1 MTTTPAVI
9 TIDGAAGSGKS
20 TLGRGLAVAL
30 RLPYVNTGLMY
41 RHLTYEALR
50 TGTGT
55 DDGPSL
61 IRLLR
66 EIHFSLSDGYPPEL
80 LIQGLP
86 TTRALQTPRV
96 EAEVS
101 NVARHPEVREFMRAE
116 QRALGELHGAV
127 MDGRDIGSVVFP
139 DAPLKLY
146 LTADAGAR
154 VARRADE
161 RTSTQAEVE
170 ALLHTRDQ
178 KDARVN
184 PPEAPLGSTVLDT
197 ASLGVRETLRAALE
211 LVRVYA
217 PELIP

>member
-1 MTTTPAVI
+1 MTTPAVI

-20 TLGRGLAVAL
+20 TLGVGLAVAL

-41 RHLTYEALR
+41 RYLTLAALR
-50 TGTGT
+50 TGTPT
-55 DDGPSL
+55 DDGASL
-61 IRLLR
+61 VALLDEIR
-66 EIHFSLSDGYPPEL
+66 FSLSDDSPARL

-86 TTRALQTPRV
+86 PTRELQTPEV

-101 NVARHPEVREFMRAE
+101 HVARHPAVRAIMRAA

-161 RTSTQAEVE
+161 RTLTQAEVE
-170 ALLHTRDQ
+170 ASLHIRDQ

-184 PPEAPLGSTVLDT
+184 PLEAPLGSIVIDT
-197 ASLGVRETLRAALE
+197 EYLGVRETLQAALD
-211 LVRVYA
+211 LVRLHA
-217 PELIP
+217 PELVP

>member
-1 MTTTPAVI
+1 MTAPAVI

-20 TLGRGLAVAL
+20 TLGKGLALAL

-41 RHLTYEALR
+41 RHLTLAALQI
-50 TGTGT
+50 GTAT
-55 DDGPSL
+55 DDEASL
-61 IRLLR
+61 VALLG
-66 EIHFSLSDGYPPEL
+66 EISFSLSDDSPPRL

-86 TTRALQTPRV
+86 PTHELQTPEV

-101 NVARHPEVREFMRAE
+101 HVARHPGVRAIMREA

-161 RTSTQAEVE
+161 RTVTQAEVE
-170 ALLHTRDQ
+170 ASLHIRDQ
-178 KDARVN
+178 KDAGVN
-184 PPEAPLGSTVLDT
+184 PFEAPFGSIVIDT
-197 ASLGVRETLRAALE
+197 ASLGVRETLHAALQ
-211 LVRVYA
+211 LVRRHA
-217 PELIP
+217 PELLP